1 MLLQPLK
8 HALKGAKL
16 KFRSDISYCS
26 DDFNNHS
33 MLLTHIEK
41 ELLPIANA
49 CRSYKFNI
57 DFVSYHSASEA
68 ANTIASILQFGPIV
82 GCSNASFNLILDKN
96 FATVLPMD
104 AIIGWLNRSRTYD
117 PINANGQAIK
127 ERILEIKFDK
137 SIHNVSETLNGLKNV
152 NFN

>member
-8 HALKGAKL
+8 HALKGAKF

-41 ELLPIANA
+41 ELLPLANS
-49 CRSYKFNI
+49 CRIYNFNI
-57 DFVSYHSASEA
+57 CFFSYLSAA
-68 ANTIASILQFGPIV
+68 ANTLATILKFDPID
-82 GCSNASFNLILDKN
+82 GCSNVSFNLILYSN
-96 FATVLPMD
+96 FAIVLPMD